1 MNGQPLRNSRIA
13 LADEVVRPVGSGH
26 VARKIGNGAD
36 PMHIGWPRICHVRVA
51 LHENADLALIPDGL
65 LCGSD

>member
-1 MNGQPLRNSRIA
+1 
-13 LADEVVRPVGSGH
+13 
-26 VARKIGNGAD
+26 
-36 PMHIGWPRICHVRVA
+36 MHIGWSRIARLRVA